1 MLAIIP
7 ARGGSK
13 GLPGKNLKELNGKPL
28 ICYAIEQAKKSKL
41 IDKIVVSTDDID
53 IANVAVNCG
62 AECPFLRPA
71 HLATDDS
78 LVNDTYIYTLDKLKN
93 DFDYDVSEFIV
104 LQPTTPLRKVSDI
117 DSAIELFKQK
127 DADSVVSYVEE
138 SHSVYWHKFLDEN
151 MCFDDI
157 FEQKLANRQE
167 YRKSYYPNGAV
178 YIFKKKLILEN
189 KWYSDKSFAYLMPRS
204 RSVDIDTLDDF
215 LYAEYLLGKNK
226 NS

>member
-7 ARGGSK
+7 ARSGSK

-28 ICYAIEQAKKSKL
+28 ISYAIDQAKKSKL
-41 IDKIVVSTDDID
+41 IDKIVVSTDDVD

-62 AECPFLRPA
+62 VECPFLRPA

-78 LVNDTYIYTLDKLKN
+78 LVNDTFIYTLDKLKN
-93 DFDYDVSEFIV
+93 DFNYDVSEFIV
-104 LQPTTPLRKVSDI
+104 LQPTTPLRKVGDI

-127 DADSVVSYVEE
+127 DADSVVSYVLE
-138 SHSVYWHKFLDEN
+138 SHPIYWHKFLDEN

-167 YRKSYYPNGAV
+167 YPKSYYPNGAI

-215 LYAEYLLGKNK
+215 SYAEYLLGKNK

>member
-7 ARGGSK
+7 ARSGSK

-28 ICYAIEQAKKSKL
+28 ISYAIDQAKKSKL
-41 IDKIVVSTDDID
+41 IDKIVVSTDDVD
-53 IANVAVNCG
+53 IANVAVNYG

-71 HLATDDS
+71 HLASDDS
-78 LVNDTYIYTLDKLKN
+78 LVNDTFIYTLDKLKN

-127 DADSVVSYVEE
+127 DADSVVSYVLE
-138 SHSVYWHKFLDEN
+138 SHPIYWHKFLDEN

-167 YRKSYYPNGAV
+167 YPKSYYPNGAI

>member
-7 ARGGSK
+7 ARSGSK

-28 ICYAIEQAKKSKL
+28 ISYAIDQAKKSKL
-41 IDKIVVSTDDID
+41 IDKIVVSTDDVD
-53 IANVAVNCG
+53 IANVAVNSG

-78 LVNDTYIYTLDKLKN
+78 LVNDTFIYTLDKLKN

-104 LQPTTPLRKVSDI
+104 LQPTTPLRKVGDI

-138 SHSVYWHKFLDEN
+138 SHSVFWHKFLDEN

-167 YRKSYYPNGAV
+167 YRKSYYPNGAI

-215 LYAEYLLGKNK
+215 SYAEYLLGKNK

>member
-7 ARGGSK
+7 ARSGSK

-28 ICYAIEQAKKSKL
+28 ISYAIDQAKKSKL
-41 IDKIVVSTDDID
+41 IDKIVVSTDDVD
-53 IANVAVNCG
+53 IANVAVNYG

-71 HLATDDS
+71 HLASDDS
-78 LVNDTYIYTLDKLKN
+78 LVNDTFIYTLDKLKN
-93 DFDYDVSEFIV
+93 DFNYDVSEFIV
-104 LQPTTPLRKVSDI
+104 LQPTTPLRKVGDI

-127 DADSVVSYVEE
+127 DADSVVSYVLE
-138 SHSVYWHKFLDEN
+138 SHPIYWHKFLDEN

-167 YRKSYYPNGAV
+167 YPKSYYPNGAI

-215 LYAEYLLGKNK
+215 SYAEYLLGKNK

>member
-28 ICYAIEQAKKSKL
+28 ICYAIDQAKKSKL
-41 IDKIVVSTDDID
+41 IDKIVVSTDDVK
-53 IANVAVNCG
+53 IANVAVKFG
-62 AECPFLRPA
+62 AECPFLRPE

-78 LVNDTYIYTLDKLKN
+78 LVNDTFIYTLDKLKK
-93 DFDYDVSEFIV
+93 DFDYDTSEFIV
-104 LQPTTPLRKVSDI
+104 LQPTTPLRNVSDI
-117 DSAIELFKQK
+117 DSAIQLFKQK
-127 DADSVVSYVEE
+127 NADSVVSYVEE
-138 SHSVYWHKFLDEN
+138 SHPVFWHKFLDEN

-157 FEQKLANRQE
+157 FEQKMANRQE
-167 YRKSYYPNGAV
+167 HRKSYYPNGAI
-178 YIFKKKLILEN
+178 YIFKKKLILEK

-204 RSVDIDTLDDF
+204 RSVDIDTSDDF
-215 LYAEYLLGKNK
+215 SYAEYLLCKNK